1 MDDLIRLT
9 GMYESQKKATGQTY
23 FVGYLGSAKV
33 LLLKDQ
39 RAAEGQPGWALMVA
53 PRPEKRDQ
61 AGRQDRATDDAPPPA
76 TEDTGQGARQR
87 RDRAAAADPAMQA
100 PAGGTATE
108 RVADRARAARAAGDL
123 PFDDEIGF

>member
-9 GMYESQKKATGQTY
+9 GMYENTSKAGQQY
-23 FVGYLGSAKV
+23 FVGYLGAAKV

-39 RAAEGQPGWALMVA
+39 RAAEGRPGWALMIA
-53 PRPEKRDQ
+53 PRPDRQRDQ

-76 TEDTGQGARQR
+76 TEDAGQANVAAPRQSRTMQVVPRDLARQG
-87 RDRAAAADPAMQA
+87 PI
-100 PAGGTATE
+100 E
-108 RVADRARAARAAGDL
+108 RSQAARADGSL